1 MTMTLHTLK
10 SIADHAPKGKH
21 NVPGIRQLEKS
32 GSHIIV
38 REMVADMEITVFQ
51 NGYVACRRGKN
62 TAVFRL
68 HDCGGYLY
76 KSAAKNSSIYLP
88 ANMFENESW
97 HIRLFLE
104 GEDALNKNYERKQR
118 KNTVSYS
125 DNMEDF
131 MSALAELHTEG
142 LRTLIAKEDLQLFQK
157 RFSSLSEK
165 QQLAMR
171 LYCLNG
177 LSLSD
182 SAAIYGATERAVS
195 DVLHR
200 AICKLLTMYGLPAEK
215 ISLSYHRNR
224 KAGEKK

>member
-1 MTMTLHTLK
+1 
-10 SIADHAPKGKH
+10 
-21 NVPGIRQLEKS
+21 
-32 GSHIIV
+32 
-38 REMVADMEITVFQ
+38 
-51 NGYVACRRGKN
+51 
-62 TAVFRL
+62 
-68 HDCGGYLY
+68 
-76 KSAAKNSSIYLP
+76 
-88 ANMFENESW
+88 
-97 HIRLFLE
+97 
-104 GEDALNKNYERKQR
+104 
-118 KNTVSYS
+118 
-125 DNMEDF
+125 

-177 LSLSD
+177 LSLED